1 MQHYQV
7 TATYTNGMVVRRIVV
22 ADSAVTAIQRFVT
35 VCTNFGITLPEPVAA
50 QGTGFEAMSADEL
63 REYAETVQAE
73 YDADELSGPS
83 GRQIVRD
90 AWQRVAKAQGIDV
103 EPVATPNGYW
113 VDAAYQEALALMEQ
127 HNVYLH
133 MVTREATSANLED
146 AGLID
151 DEMTAE
157 DFYKFRHDL
166 ATDDTGMNE
175 PEWVVQ
181 VYESR

>member
-1 MQHYQV
+1 MHYQV
-7 TATYTNGMVVRRIVV
+7 SATYTNGMVIRRIVV

-35 VCTNFGITLPEPVAA
+35 VCTNFGITLPESVH
-50 QGTGFEAMSADEL
+50 TID
-63 REYAETVQAE
+63 AESVPT
-73 YDADELSGPS
+73 PS
-83 GRQIVRD
+83 G
-90 AWQRVAKAQGIDV
+90 
-103 EPVATPNGYW
+103 YW
-113 VDAAYQEALALMEQ
+113 IDAAYEEALALMEQ

-166 ATDDTGMNE
+166 ATDDIGMNE
-175 PEWVVQ
+175 PQWVVQ
-181 VYESR
+181 VYESL

>member
-7 TATYTNGMVVRRIVV
+7 TATYTNGMVIRRIVV
-22 ADSAVTAIQRFVT
+22 ADSTVTAIQRFVT

-73 YDADELSGPS
+73 YDADIITGAM
-83 GRQIVRD
+83 GRAVVRH
-90 AWQRVAKAQGIDV
+90 AWERAAKAQSIDV

-113 VDAAYQEALALMEQ
+113 TDAAYQETLALMEQ
-127 HNVYLH
+127 HNVHLH
-133 MVTREATSANLED
+133 MVTREATSANL
-146 AGLID
+146 GLD
-151 DEMTAE
+151 EEMTAE

-175 PEWVVQ
+175 SEWVVQ
-181 VYESR
+181 VYESL